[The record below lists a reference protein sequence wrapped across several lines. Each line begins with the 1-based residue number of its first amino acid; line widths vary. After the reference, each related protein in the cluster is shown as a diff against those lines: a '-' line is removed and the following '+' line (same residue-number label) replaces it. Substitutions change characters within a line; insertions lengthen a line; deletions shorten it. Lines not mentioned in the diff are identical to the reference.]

1 MGIESSHIIPI
12 SGHVV
17 VDIAY
22 RQLIGAYVLDP
33 ASHTA
38 YLLGEAAW
46 KNQVQI

>member
-1 MGIESSHIIPI
+1 METESSHIIPI

-33 ASHTA
+33 ASHTHTA

-46 KNQVQI
+46 KNQV